1 MIPMLTSRYYIL
13 RILKSKDYIDL
24 SDALAAYSKFK
35 QDQLKYAASQ
45 YSKTMKQNDYA
56 GAYSAFLL
64 PMC

>member
-13 RILKSKDYIDL
+13 RILKSKDYVDL
-24 SDALAAYSKFK
+24 ADALAAYSKFK
-35 QDQLKYAASQ
+35 QDQMSYAASE
-45 YSKTMKQNDYA
+45 YSRTMKRNDYV